1 MIIIITISSMQFHLK
16 IPRSGGSKKEEK
28 VNRQSSLWKICTDG
42 GIFYRGR
49 LQATDGRGV
58 FTTKSNI

>member
-1 MIIIITISSMQFHLK
+1 MQFHLK

-42 GIFYRGR
+42 GIFYRRR